1 MSGWGLFLLFSVP
14 GTGRAP
20 WGPRAVPSRAGVGL
34 QRRAQAGSG
43 DGGHRGD
50 AGVGLWAAWV
60 CSAVMDGKDYMS
72 VYRMCA
78 QGKV

>member
-1 MSGWGLFLLFSVP
+1 MVGVCFCCSLCLGLEGLRGGP
-14 GTGRAP
+14 GQEL
-20 WGPRAVPSRAGVGL
+20 GL

>member
-1 MSGWGLFLLFSVP
+1 M
-14 GTGRAP
+14 
-20 WGPRAVPSRAGVGL
+20 PSRAGIGL